1 MVQRIDKIISSQM
14 NISRNDTRSLLK
26 GGAVV
31 CDGIVVTD
39 PSLKVDAEK
48 SVITVGG
55 KALFYKEFIYIMM
68 NKPQGVVSATNDPK
82 TKTVIDL
89 VPENLKRKNLFP
101 AGRLD
106 KDTVGFMLITDD
118 GDFAHR
124 ILSPS
129 KHVEKTYI
137 AHLRDSLPEES
148 RRILEEG
155 AVLSDGT
162 ECMDAKVEIT
172 DGEGK
177 EVKITIREGKYHQ
190 IKRMFASVGNEVV
203 FLKRIAMGGLLLD
216 ESLGEAECREITE
229 KELEIIEKGSLS
241 CNNAQCKTD
250 E

>member
-1 MVQRIDKIISSQM
+1 M
-14 NISRNDTRSLLK
+14 
-26 GGAVV
+26 
-31 CDGIVVTD
+31 
-39 PSLKVDAEK
+39 KVDAEK
-48 SVITVGG
+48 SVITVNG
-55 KALFYKEFIYIMM
+55 KPLFYKEFIYIMM

-89 VPENLKRKNLFP
+89 VPESLKRKNLFP

-137 AHLRDSLPEES
+137 AHLRDSLTEEG
-148 RRILEEG
+148 RRILENG

-162 ECMDAKVEIT
+162 ECMDARVEIT
-172 DGEGK
+172 DEEGK
-177 EVKITIREGKYHQ
+177 QVKITIREGKYHQ

-203 FLKRIAMGGLLLD
+203 FLKRIAMGGLPLD
-216 ESLGEAECREITE
+216 ESLGEAECREITV
-229 KELEIIEKGSLS
+229 KELEMIEKGKLY

>member
-1 MVQRIDKIISSQM
+1 MVQRIDKVISSQM

-26 GGAVV
+26 GGLVV
-31 CDGIVVTD
+31 CDGSVVTD
-39 PSLKVDAEK
+39 PSFKVDADK
-48 SVITVGG
+48 SRISVNG
-55 KALFYKEFIYIMM
+55 KELFYKEFIYIMM

-137 AHLRDSLPEES
+137 AHLRDSLSDEGKG
-148 RRILEEG
+148 ILEEG

-162 ECMDAKVEIT
+162 ECMDARVEVISP
-172 DGEGK
+172 DGR

-203 FLKRIAMGGLLLD
+203 FLKRIAMGGLMLD
-216 ESLGEAECREITE
+216 ESLGEAECREITPD
-229 KELEIIEKGSLS
+229 ELEKIEKGKLY
-241 CNNAQCKTD
+241 CDNAQCKTD

>member
-1 MVQRIDKIISSQM
+1 MTQRIDKIISSQM
-14 NISRNDTRSLLK
+14 NISRNDARSLIK
-26 GGAVV
+26 GGRVF

-39 PSLKVDAEK
+39 SAFKADGEK
-48 SVITVGG
+48 SEIAVDG
-55 KALFYKEFIYIMM
+55 KPLFYKEHIYIMM

-82 TKTVIDL
+82 TRTVIDL
-89 VPENLKRKNLFP
+89 VPESMKRKNLFP

-129 KHVEKTYI
+129 RHVEKTYV
-137 AHLRDSLPEES
+137 AHLRDILSGEGKA
-148 RRILEEG
+148 ILEKG

-162 ECMDAKVEIT
+162 ECMDAKVRII
-172 DGEGK
+172 DDEGK
-177 EVKITIREGKYHQ
+177 KVEITIREGKYHQ

-203 FLKRIAMGGLLLD
+203 FLKRIAIGGLCLD
-216 ESLGEAECREITE
+216 ESLESGQCREISDTE
-229 KELEIIEKGSLS
+229 LKIIETGKV
-241 CNNAQCKTD
+241 CCDNAQCETD

>member
-1 MVQRIDKIISSQM
+1 MTQRIDKIISSQL
-14 NISRNDTRSLLK
+14 NISRNDARSLIK
-26 GGAVV
+26 GGRVF
-31 CDGIVVTD
+31 CDGTVVTD
-39 PSLKVDAEK
+39 PAFKADGEKNEIMVD
-48 SVITVGG
+48 G
-55 KALFYKEFIYIMM
+55 KPLFYKEHVYIMM
-68 NKPQGVVSATNDPK
+68 NKPQGVVSATNDAK

-89 VPENLKRKNLFP
+89 VPESMKRKNLFP

-129 KHVEKTYI
+129 RHVEKTYI
-137 AHLRDSLPEES
+137 AHLRDPLSGEGK
-148 RRILEEG
+148 RILEKG

-162 ECMDAKVEIT
+162 ECMDAKVRII

-177 EVKITIREGKYHQ
+177 EVEIIIREGKYHQ

-203 FLKRIAMGGLLLD
+203 FLKRIAIGGLGLD
-216 ESLGEAECREITE
+216 ETLEQGQCREITD
-229 KELEIIEKGSLS
+229 KELKIIESGKS
-241 CNNAQCKTD
+241 CCDNAQCETD